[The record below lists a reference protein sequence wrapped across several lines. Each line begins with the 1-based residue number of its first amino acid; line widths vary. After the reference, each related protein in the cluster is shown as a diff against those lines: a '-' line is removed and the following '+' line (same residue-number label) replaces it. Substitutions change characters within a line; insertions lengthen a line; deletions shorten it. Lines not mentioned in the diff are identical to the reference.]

1 MTETLPITL
10 ERFAFFSSPLLFL
23 LKKPPLE
30 FFRENSPELKMYGKS
45 FGFMQ
50 ADQNIISNITCFET
64 FQTIGANILDDM
76 ICTLKGPLGT
86 ESICSGD
93 SGSPLMVKEGW
104 IIACQ
109 KGITY
114 LYIENIDFPFN
125 SFRWQQQQV
134 YSGRFDL
141 IFNG

>member
-1 MTETLPITL
+1 
-10 ERFAFFSSPLLFL
+10 
-23 LKKPPLE
+23 
-30 FFRENSPELKMYGKS
+30 
-45 FGFMQ
+45 MQ

-93 SGSPLMVKEGW
+93 SGSPLMVKEGR

-141 IFNG
+141 IFNGEMFGRLPGCFHQDNFLPGLDKSSNNRHRLTYLSLNLNAIWALRF